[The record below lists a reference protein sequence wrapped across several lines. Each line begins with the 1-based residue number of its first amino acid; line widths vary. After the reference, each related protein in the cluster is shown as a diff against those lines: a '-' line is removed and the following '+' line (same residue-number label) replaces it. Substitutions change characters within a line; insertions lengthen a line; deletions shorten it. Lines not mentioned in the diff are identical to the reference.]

1 MVKTKEYS
9 QDERV
14 AIKYLR
20 EAGHSYA
27 EIARQVGCSKS
38 TAHYIYKS
46 LERTGSVKK
55 GARTGRPKTNFR
67 EGREDCLP
75 SIKATTIFNFA
86 GAEINGNTT
95 FFASQSLKIFGKAY
109 FT

>member
-38 TAHYIYKS
+38 TAHYIHKS
-46 LERTGSVKK
+46 LERTGSAKE
-55 GARTGRPKTNFR
+55 GARTGRPEKISER
-67 EGREDCLP
+67 ERGL
-75 SIKATTIFNFA
+75 FA
-86 GAEINGNTT
+86 EHQGNYDIQLCG
-95 FFASQSLKIFGKAY
+95 S
-109 FT
+109 